1 MSHAHQRSKPPPN
14 GKASAGR
21 NLIKSYSETLRFE
34 RTTRLWYVHST
45 AFRLPVDCHFL
56 FMTMRVATL
65 SAELLKISPEN
76 PDPAALR
83 YAAAFIRRGE
93 LVAIPTDTFYGI
105 AADPFNLSAVDQIY
119 RVKGRP
125 ETRALPILVNT
136 TTQAVALSRDV
147 PYTFHRL
154 AAKFWPGP
162 LTLLV
167 EASSGVPLKVTA
179 HTGNVALRWPK
190 SAIVNALIDLIKGPI
205 TGTSGNISGQP
216 ACASAI
222 DLLEQMGDRLPLII
236 DAGATPGNLAS
247 TIVKLEGDDWAMMRE
262 GVITEQQ
269 IKSALEDESEA

>member
-1 MSHAHQRSKPPPN
+1 M
-14 GKASAGR
+14 
-21 NLIKSYSETLRFE
+21 
-34 RTTRLWYVHST
+34 
-45 AFRLPVDCHFL
+45 
-56 FMTMRVATL
+56 

-83 YAAAFIRRGE
+83 YAAEFLRRGD

-105 AADPFNLSAVDQIY
+105 AADPFNLAAVDQLY

-136 TTQAVALSRDV
+136 ITQAMSLARDV
-147 PYTFHRL
+147 PYSFHKL

-167 EASSGVPLKVTA
+167 EASSAVPLKVTA

-190 SAIVNALIDLIKGPI
+190 SAIVNALIDLLKGPL
-205 TGTSGNISGQP
+205 TGTSANISGQP

-222 DLLEQMGDRLPLII
+222 ELLEQMGDLLPLII
-236 DAGATPGNLAS
+236 DAGETPGNLAS
-247 TIVKLEGDDWAMMRE
+247 TIVRLEGNDWAVMRE
-262 GVITEQQ
+262 GVITEQE
-269 IKSALEDESEA
+269 IRAALEDGTEV

>member
-1 MSHAHQRSKPPPN
+1 M
-14 GKASAGR
+14 
-21 NLIKSYSETLRFE
+21 
-34 RTTRLWYVHST
+34 
-45 AFRLPVDCHFL
+45 
-56 FMTMRVATL
+56 
-65 SAELLKISPEN
+65 SAELLKISSEN
-76 PDPAALR
+76 PDPAAIR
-83 YAAAFIRRGE
+83 YAAEFIRRGE

-105 AADPFNLSAVDQIY
+105 AADPFNLAAVDQIY

-136 TTQAVALSRDV
+136 TVQAMSLSRDV
-147 PYTFHRL
+147 PYSFHKL

-179 HTGNVALRWPK
+179 QTGNVALRWPN
-190 SAIVNALIDLIKGPI
+190 SAIVNGLIDLIKGPV

-236 DAGATPGNLAS
+236 DAGVTPGNLAS
-247 TIVKLEGDDWAMMRE
+247 TIVRLDGDDWAVMRE

-269 IKSALEDESEA
+269 IRAALEDDTEV

>member
-1 MSHAHQRSKPPPN
+1 
-14 GKASAGR
+14 
-21 NLIKSYSETLRFE
+21 
-34 RTTRLWYVHST
+34 V
-45 AFRLPVDCHFL
+45 FRLPVDCHFL
-56 FMTMRVATL
+56 FLTTRVATL

-105 AADPFNLSAVDQIY
+105 AADPFNLAAVDQIY

-236 DAGATPGNLAS
+236 DAGPTPGNLAS